1 MKKKRTIFIA
11 LTAAVVCL
19 AVFGRNMF
27 DKGEKLSYETVSAER
42 RAIEAHV
49 TASGTVSAVTTVD
62 VGTQVSG
69 TIKEIYV
76 DYNSVVKKGQLIAL
90 IDPTTFEAQVEQA
103 RANLM
108 QAKASL
114 QKAKATL
121 DDAKRNLD
129 RQKMLW
135 DRDLIARSDLDS
147 AQTDYDLAVA
157 GASEAEANVYQTQAA
172 LKKAETDLGYTRI
185 CSPVNGIVVSRDVD
199 VGQTVAA
206 SFQTPTL
213 FTIAQDLTKM
223 QIETSVDEADI
234 GNVREGQGATFT
246 VDAYPDALFSG
257 TIRQVRIASSVEE
270 NVVTYP
276 VIIDVANPDLML
288 KPGMTA
294 NVTIITEKKDDA
306 LTVPSSAFRY
316 RPSNYTGETLR
327 GKVVWVLE
335 GGSPVPKNV
344 NTGITDGSYVE
355 ITGGDLKETDL
366 IVIGESTNSSS
377 ASAKKSNG
385 MRPPF

>member
-1 MKKKRTIFIA
+1 LKKKKTVLILLA
-11 LTAAVVCL
+11 AAAVCFAL
-19 AVFGRNMF
+19 FGRNMLG
-27 DKGEKLSYETVSAER
+27 KGEKLSYETAPVER

-90 IDPTTFEAQVEQA
+90 IDPSTFEAQVEQA
-103 RANLM
+103 KANLM
-108 QAKASL
+108 QARASL

-121 DDAKRNLD
+121 DDAKRNLN

-157 GASEAEANVYQTQAA
+157 GVSEAEANVYQTQAA
-172 LKKAETDLGYTRI
+172 LKKAETDLSYTRI
-185 CSPVNGIVVSRDVD
+185 CSPVNGIVVSRNVD

-234 GNVREGQGATFT
+234 GDVREGQNVTFT
-246 VDAYPDALFSG
+246 VDAYPDAVFSG
-257 TIRQVRIASSVEE
+257 TIKQVRIASSVQE

-276 VIIDVANPDLML
+276 VIVDVANPDLKL

-306 LTVPSSAFRY
+306 LTVPSATFRY
-316 RPSNYTGETLR
+316 RPSNYTGETLH

-335 GGSPVPKNV
+335 NGSPVPKNV

-355 ITGGDLKETDL
+355 ILGGDLKETDRV
-366 IVIGESTNSSS
+366 VISESTNSSS
-377 ASAKKSNG
+377 NSAKKSNR

>member
-1 MKKKRTIFIA
+1 LKKKKTVLIVLA
-11 LTAAVVCL
+11 AAAVCFAL
-19 AVFGRNMF
+19 FGRNMF
-27 DKGEKLSYETVSAER
+27 GKGEKLSYETAPVER

-90 IDPTTFEAQVEQA
+90 IDPSTFEAQVEQA
-103 RANLM
+103 KANLM
-108 QAKASL
+108 QARASL

-121 DDAKRNLD
+121 DDAKRNLN

-147 AQTDYDLAVA
+147 AQTEYDLAVA
-157 GASEAEANVYQTQAA
+157 GVSEAEANVYQTQAA

-185 CSPVNGIVVSRDVD
+185 YSPVDGIVVSRDVD
-199 VGQTVAA
+199 AGQTVAA

-223 QIETSVDEADI
+223 QIETNVDEADI
-234 GNVREGQGATFT
+234 GEVKEGLSVTFT
-246 VDAYPDALFSG
+246 VDAYPEAVFSG
-257 TIRQVRIASSVEE
+257 TIKQVRIASSVVE

-294 NVTIITEKKDDA
+294 NVTIITDKKEDA
-306 LTVPSSAFRY
+306 LAVPSAAFRY
-316 RPSNYTGETLR
+316 RPSNYTGETLH

-335 GGSPVPKNV
+335 NGSPVPKNV
-344 NTGITDGSYVE
+344 KTGITDGTYVE
-355 ITGGDLKETDL
+355 ILGGDLKETDRV
-366 IVIGESTNSSS
+366 VISESTNSSS
-377 ASAKKSNG
+377 NSAKKSNRMG
-385 MRPPF
+385 PPF

>member
-1 MKKKRTIFIA
+1 MKKKKTA
-11 LTAAVVCL
+11 LIVLAAAAVCFAL
-19 AVFGRNMF
+19 FGRNMF
-27 DKGEKLSYETVSAER
+27 GKGEKLSYETAPVER

-90 IDPTTFEAQVEQA
+90 IDPSTFEAQVEQA
-103 RANLM
+103 KANLM
-108 QAKASL
+108 QARASL

-121 DDAKRNLD
+121 DDAKRNLN

-147 AQTDYDLAVA
+147 AQTEYDLAVA
-157 GASEAEANVYQTQAA
+157 GVSEAEANVYQTQAA
-172 LKKAETDLGYTRI
+172 LKKVETDLSYTRI

-234 GNVREGQGATFT
+234 GDVREGQNVTFT
-246 VDAYPDALFSG
+246 VDAYPDAVFSG
-257 TIRQVRIASSVEE
+257 TIKQVRIASSVQE

-276 VIIDVANPDLML
+276 VIVDVANPDLKL

-306 LTVPSSAFRY
+306 VAVPSAAFRY
-316 RPSNYTGETLR
+316 RPSNYTGETLH

-335 GGSPVPKNV
+335 NGSPVPKNV
-344 NTGITDGSYVE
+344 KTGITDGTYVE
-355 ITGGDLKETDL
+355 ILGGDLKETDRV
-366 IVIGESTNSSS
+366 VISESTNSSS
-377 ASAKKSNG
+377 NSAKKSNRMG
-385 MRPPF
+385 PPF